1 MSEPISKGGTAHPR
15 LTRQQK
21 AAAVIVSL
29 GTDKASQLY
38 QYMDPEDVEQITLE
52 VAKLGYL
59 DSSATEDVLTEYY
72 QMCMT
77 NKAVTEGGLEYARAV
92 LEKAFGQQTATSL
105 LEKVTKSLKNR
116 EFAFLNKADEKS
128 LYAALQHERPQ
139 TIALVLSYVD
149 AEKSAAVI
157 EELDDERQ
165 VRVIENMANMESASP
180 TAVKIIEAEMEKKFS
195 SLMTASNVKVGGVDF
210 VADVMNN
217 LDRSSEKNIFD
228 RLAEYNEPL
237 ADEIRKRMF
246 VFEDIVTMD
255 DRSVQRFVRD
265 CDPRDLVL
273 ALKGANSDVA
283 NKIFTNMSARM
294 AQSIREFIKSEVN
307 EQGNKIKKVRSFDK
321 VIGEVGFDDKQ
332 KKLAKKYLEE
342 LKGSYLAKDT
352 LKNQDEKIKFIKKV
366 SELSYENY
374 EKYKILPSITVGQAI
389 LESRWGESDLSKNS
403 NNIFGVKADAR
414 WNGKVVE
421 VNTSENYDDKIVA
434 KFRKYDSIKDS
445 INDHGKFLTEN
456 KRYEESGLFKATH
469 YTTQAQA
476 LEDAGYATKKNEDG
490 ELIYADILIDLIK
503 KYNLQLLDREVQEIN

>member
-1 MSEPISKGGTAHPR
+1 MSEPAVETKAVGRAHPK

-21 AAAVIVSL
+21 AAAVIISL

-38 QYMDPEDVEQITLE
+38 QYMSPEDVEQLTLE

-59 DSSATEDVLTEYY
+59 DSDMTEDVLTEYY

-92 LEKAFGQQTATSL
+92 LEKAYGQQTADSL

-116 EFAFLNKADEKS
+116 EFSFLNKADEKS

-157 EELDDERQ
+157 EELDEERQ
-165 VRVIENMANMESASP
+165 VKVVENIAKMESASP

-195 SLMTASNVKVGGVDF
+195 SLMTTNNVKVGGVDY
-210 VADVMNN
+210 VADIMNN

-228 RLAEYNEPL
+228 RLSSYNEDL

-246 VFEDIVTMD
+246 VFEDIITMD

-283 NKIFTNMSARM
+283 NKIFANMSTRM
-294 AQSIREFIKSEVN
+294 AQSIREDLEVTTN
-307 EQGNKIKKVRSFDK
+307 VRIRD
-321 VIGEVGFDDKQ
+321 VEDAQQRIVGIIRD
-332 KKLAKKYLEE
+332 LEE
-342 LKGSYLAKDT
+342 RNELIILKGGKD
-352 LKNQDEKIKFIKKV
+352 
-366 SELSYENY
+366 
-374 EKYKILPSITVGQAI
+374 
-389 LESRWGESDLSKNS
+389 
-403 NNIFGVKADAR
+403 
-414 WNGKVVE
+414 
-421 VNTSENYDDKIVA
+421 
-434 KFRKYDSIKDS
+434 
-445 INDHGKFLTEN
+445 
-456 KRYEESGLFKATH
+456 
-469 YTTQAQA
+469 
-476 LEDAGYATKKNEDG
+476 
-490 ELIYADILIDLIK
+490 DIIA
-503 KYNLQLLDREVQEIN
+503 